1 MLDELSKYEYIDF
14 KKIKLGDI
22 IDKSNA
28 SVFKGIYDNKTVALK
43 AYEYDDEDEDDFVDL
58 NIYIELYI
66 GKQVSSERLMKV
78 YGYTYD
84 YDEKM
89 IYVVLEYI
97 NSDNLWEYIRKE
109 NYSIY
114 LHSDDDIN
122 KFPYYVKYGRDC
134 WGYTMTRKTK
144 YSIGLSMLKAIRSLW
159 REGIV
164 HGDLKSHNLVIERK
178 DDGQIYLK
186 VIDYGTC
193 NQGDNIQLNYCCST
207 DGYISPELYRYFI
220 LSHKSDIYAV
230 GAILAELW
238 TGSLKQS
245 DYNKS
250 RSDLLKRIKIIEK
263 EDSDLSSLIKKCV
276 HINPKRRPN
285 IYELLDMF
293 KELNEE

>member
-1 MLDELSKYEYIDF
+1 MLEELSKYTYIDF
-14 KKIKLGDI
+14 KKIKLGDL

-28 SVFKGIYDNKTVALK
+28 SVYKGIYDNKTVALK

-84 YDEKM
+84 YDEKI

-97 NSDNLWEYIRKE
+97 NSDNLWDYIKKE
-109 NYSIY
+109 NFHIY
-114 LHSDDDIN
+114 IHSDTD
-122 KFPYYVKYGRDC
+122 KYPYYTKQRRDC

-144 YSIGLSMLKAIRSLW
+144 YSIGLSLLKAIRSLW

-164 HGDLKSHNLVIERK
+164 HGDLKPENLVIERK

-193 NQGDNIQLNYCCST
+193 IQDDYMQLNYCCGT
-207 DGYISPELYRYFI
+207 DGFVSPELDKDFI

-230 GAILAELW
+230 GAILVELW
-238 TGSLKQS
+238 TGDLKQG

>member
-1 MLDELSKYEYIDF
+1 MLDELSKYTYIDF
-14 KKIKLGDI
+14 KEFKLGDL

-28 SVFKGIYDNKTVALK
+28 SVYKGIYDNKNVALK
-43 AYEYDDEDEDDFVDL
+43 GYEYDNEDEDDIVDV
-58 NIYIELYI
+58 NIYMELYI
-66 GKQVSSERLMKV
+66 GKLVSSERLMKV

-97 NSDNLWEYIRKE
+97 NSDNLWEYIKKDMF
-109 NYSIY
+109 SIY
-114 LHSDDDIN
+114 IHSDNDIN
-122 KFPYYVKYGRDC
+122 KYPYYIKQRRDY
-134 WGYTMTRKTK
+134 WGYIMTRKTK
-144 YSIGLSMLKAIRSLW
+144 YSIGLSLLKAIRSLW

-164 HGDLKSHNLVIERK
+164 HGDLKPENLVIERK

-186 VIDYGTC
+186 IIDYGTC
-193 NQGDNIQLNYCCST
+193 IQDDNIQLDYCCGT
-207 DGYISPELYRYFI
+207 DGFVSPELDKNFK

-230 GAILAELW
+230 GAILVELW
-238 TGSLKQS
+238 TCCLKQD
-245 DYNKS
+245 DYKKS

-263 EDSDLSSLIKKCV
+263 EDSGISNLIKKCV

-293 KELNEE
+293 KELNEV

>member
-14 KKIKLGDI
+14 KNIKLGDL

-28 SVFKGIYDNKTVALK
+28 SVFKGVYDNKTVALK
-43 AYEYDDEDEDDFVDL
+43 GYEYDNEDEDDIVDL
-58 NIYIELYI
+58 NIYMELYI
-66 GKQVSSERLMKV
+66 GKLVSSERLMKV

-97 NSDNLWEYIRKE
+97 NSDNLWDYIKKDIF
-109 NYSIY
+109 SIY
-114 LHSDDDIN
+114 IYSDDDIN
-122 KFPYYVKYGRDC
+122 KYPYYVKYGRNC

-144 YSIGLSMLKAIRSLW
+144 YSICLSLLKAIRSLW
-159 REGIV
+159 REDIV
-164 HGDLKSHNLVIERK
+164 HGDLKPENLVIERK

-193 NQGDNIQLNYCCST
+193 IHGDNIQLDYCCGT
-207 DGYISPELYRYFI
+207 DGFVSPELDKDFK

-230 GAILAELW
+230 GAILVELW
-238 TGSLKQS
+238 TSELKQG
-245 DYNKS
+245 DYKKS

-263 EDSDLSSLIKKCV
+263 EDFELSKLIKKCV

-293 KELNEE
+293 KELNGE

>member
-28 SVFKGIYDNKTVALK
+28 SVFKGTYDNKTVALK
-43 AYEYDDEDEDDFVDL
+43 AYEYDDENEDEFIDEDIDV
-58 NIYIELYI
+58 ELYF
-66 GKQVSSERLMKV
+66 GKLVSSERLMKV

-84 YDEKM
+84 YDKKI

-109 NYSIY
+109 YFVYI
-114 LHSDDDIN
+114 HPDDNIN
-122 KFPYYVKYGRDC
+122 KYPYYVKYGRDC

-144 YSIGLSMLKAIRSLW
+144 YSIGLSLLKAIRALW
-159 REGIV
+159 REDIV
-164 HGDLKSHNLVIERK
+164 HGDLKPHNLVIERK

-193 NQGDNIQLNYCCST
+193 NQGDNIQLDYCCST
-207 DGYISPELYRYFI
+207 DGYISPELYRDFI